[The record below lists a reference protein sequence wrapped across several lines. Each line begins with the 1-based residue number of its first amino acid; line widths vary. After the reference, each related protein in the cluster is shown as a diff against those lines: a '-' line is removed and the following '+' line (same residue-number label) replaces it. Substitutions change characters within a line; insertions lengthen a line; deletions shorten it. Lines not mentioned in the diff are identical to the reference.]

1 MTYEIGGDGVTR
13 APLSEMMRGNPNI
26 IHPGRTRL
34 TCRRRRCD
42 AACATWMFACVW
54 TLLFAVARAQRWPV
68 MHDVDL
74 GRVTI
79 SNDDGD
85 VYVESTGEDSEIVL
99 KTQKVRVLGDV
110 YYNDL
115 NVGFSARLDAVDET
129 LTNQIDNLDATQ
141 LELRGAD
148 AGLSSR
154 IDALD
159 DSKAEL
165 QRVDT
170 EVAALI
176 ASLNATDAELK
187 AIDTELSG
195 QIDALDATDVEMKA
209 KDTELSGWIATL
221 NATDVEMKAKDTELS
236 GWIATL
242 NATDAA
248 LKTTDASLSMRIDE
262 LNATDAELKG
272 VDDGLSSRID
282 ALTNIY
288 VNELNVTDKQLI
300 VTDATLGSRV
310 DALNATQY
318 ELRGNDTALGVRV
331 SALEAAKNALEQV
344 DVDVRQL
351 IGSLNATDAT
361 MHATDD
367 ALNAMITALTP
378 PMCQE
383 PGGIKL
389 VYNGTRWQCV
399 CEAQWSGTSCASC
412 AANYHVVS
420 NACVACAPGST
431 NAAGDLATGAD
442 TECDITTCDANFH
455 VVNNA
460 CVACAP
466 GSTNAAGDEATGA
479 DTSCVS
485 PYITKVGTTGS
496 FYAHSDALGSTNYHS
511 EGGLTNNGS
520 SNLAPGGSY
529 RNYYYLFSFT
539 VGQNDAHTLEVTS
552 ATSGGSREDTVM
564 LLYQGTFDPS
574 NPTNNFLFGDDD
586 DGENTY
592 SKISTALYTGFTYNA
607 VITGYNYGTLMDQ
620 VTLKCE
626 SSAGVACNFL

>member
-1 MTYEIGGDGVTR
+1 MMTDLLRFLYT
-13 APLSEMMRGNPNI
+13 I
-26 IHPGRTRL
+26 IT
-34 TCRRRRCD
+34 
-42 AACATWMFACVW
+42 
-54 TLLFAVARAQRWPV
+54 QPV

-154 IDALD
+154 IEALD

-165 QRVDT
+165 ERVDT

-187 AIDTELSG
+187 AMDTELSG
-195 QIDALDATDVEMKA
+195 QIDALD
-209 KDTELSGWIATL
+209 
-221 NATDVEMKAKDTELS
+221 ATDVEMKAKDTELS

-367 ALNAMITALTP
+367 ALSSRIDVLNAMDAELSATDTELSARIDDLNAMITALTP

-399 CEAQWSGTSCASC
+399 CEAQWSGTSCAYC
-412 AANYHVVS
+412 AANHHVVS

-431 NAAGDLATGAD
+431 NADGDEATGED
-442 TECDITTCDANFH
+442 TECDVTTCAANFH

-466 GSTNAAGDEATGA
+466 GSTNADGDQATGANTTCDVTTCAANFHVVNNACVACAAGSTNAAGDEATGA
-479 DTSCVS
+479 DTSCVVS

-496 FYAHSDALGSTNYHS
+496 FYAREDSLGSDNYNS
-511 EGGLTNNGS
+511 GGGLTYDGS
-520 SNLAPGGSY
+520 INLAHGGSY

-539 VGQNDAHTLEVTS
+539 VGQNDEHTLEVTS
-552 ATSGGSREDTVM
+552 ATWNGSSEDTVM
-564 LLYQGTFDPS
+564 LLYQGTFNPS
-574 NPTNNFLFGDDD
+574 NPTTNFLFGDDD
-586 DGENTY
+586 DGEGTY
-592 SKISTALYTGFTYNA
+592 SKITTTLYTGVTYNA
-607 VITGYNYGTLMDQ
+607 VITGYNYDTLMDQ

>member
-1 MTYEIGGDGVTR
+1 MMTDLLRFLYT
-13 APLSEMMRGNPNI
+13 I
-26 IHPGRTRL
+26 IT
-34 TCRRRRCD
+34 
-42 AACATWMFACVW
+42 
-54 TLLFAVARAQRWPV
+54 QPV

-221 NATDVEMKAKDTELS
+221 NATD
-236 GWIATL
+236 
-242 NATDAA
+242 AA

-367 ALNAMITALTP
+367 ALSSRIDVLNAMDAELSATDTELSARIDDLNAMITALTP

-399 CEAQWSGTSCASC
+399 CEAQWSGTSCAYC
-412 AANYHVVS
+412 AANHHVVS

-431 NAAGDLATGAD
+431 NADGDEATGED
-442 TECDITTCDANFH
+442 TECDVTTCAANEH

-460 CVACAP
+460 CVACAA
-466 GSTNAAGDEATGA
+466 GLTNAAGDEATGA
-479 DTSCVS
+479 DTSCVVS

-496 FYAHSDALGSTNYHS
+496 FYAHEDTLGSTNYHS
-511 EGGLTNNGS
+511 GGGLTNDGS
-520 SNLAPGGSY
+520 INLAHGGSY
-529 RNYYYLFSFT
+529 QNYYYLFSFT
-539 VGQNDAHTLEVTS
+539 VGQNDVHTLEVTS
-552 ATSGGSREDTVM
+552 ATWNGSSEDTVM
-564 LLYQGTFDPS
+564 LLYQGTFNPS
-574 NPTNNFLFGDDD
+574 NPTTNFLFGDDD
-586 DGENTY
+586 GGEGTY
-592 SKISTALYTGFTYNA
+592 SKISTTLYTGNTYNA
-607 VITGYNYGTLMDQ
+607 VITGYNYGRLMDQ